1 MTTPVQHIRALT
13 SLGVVLSDLQKS
25 VFPPRL
31 ARSQRPFSP
40 PVAHMDNYLYT
51 KYSHIYSLV
60 ATVVLL
66 TAGSTQAAA
75 AAVPALFE
83 TGWSNGKEPLDHH
96 RVIKATCPNNTFIER
111 WVVGVGDVDADNV
124 DDCNSGRRIPLL
136 SIVSIQGRCSN
147 GTALPAI
154 AGRNQASEKY
164 DLNRHPS
171 LSSPS
176 GYSCLELEGYYYNLC
191 RGGSWFMNFLGVGQE
206 LANGKA
212 GSFLQFNC
220 PPNSGPTEYVAVGYA
235 GYSGAVADAINLM
248 MAPVAVPTSNLTNAT
263 TARLQQHQ
271 AAQRQFHLP
280 PQRQQGQQ
288 QQQQHRE
295 RHLPSRALVS

>member
-1 MTTPVQHIRALT
+1 M
-13 SLGVVLSDLQKS
+13 
-25 VFPPRL
+25 
-31 ARSQRPFSP
+31 
-40 PVAHMDNYLYT
+40 
-51 KYSHIYSLV
+51 V

-136 SIVSIQGRCSN
+136 SIVSIQGRCSD

-263 TARLQQHQ
+263 TTATPGSS
-271 AAQRQFHLP
+271 AAVPSPSPETAGTAATAATPGAPPSKPSTGVMIGIAASCLVGLSAIVATAYRSWRWALDKKHVAGRNSDSLLP
-280 PQRQQGQQ
+280 I
-288 QQQQHRE
+288 
-295 RHLPSRALVS
+295 A